1 MHLQRGI
8 TKLILQIN
16 SVPSD
21 GLNER
26 EGNPS
31 FLRFTGIGGAM
42 IFSSFRGSR
51 FHAKAKH
58 WRSSKQGIYE
68 WLYFNIFMAVIQ

>member
-26 EGNPS
+26 EDNPS
-31 FLRFTGIGGAM
+31 FTGIGGAM
-42 IFSSFRGSR
+42 IFSSFRGLR